1 MPAHACRLGRSDGCA
16 PHVAAATHDTP
27 RTVQPVIVM
36 PIQYWPGGDPTDTTH
51 LGWAA
56 AIRLHPA
63 DGEQWLAVAVLA
75 GRRHAWRVTGPDT
88 HLPVLL
94 ASLVQLAPA
103 GPVIVGAAPVDRAA
117 IVNITS
123 AVEAALAGTPSQP
136 GPPPGGQP
144 IQIPNTPGQR
154 AGAHQRALAVD
165 QLTEAQVA
173 DLLPGTRDH
182 PAIIRGLR
190 KAGVLIA
197 LRHQGRRYYPAFQ
210 FAGPRVHPVAAHINL
225 LLSADRQPWATAAWW
240 ATVDPILGT
249 RPVDLLDKPQQL
261 DRLLTRASC
270 TPPSR

>member
-1 MPAHACRLGRSDGCA
+1 M
-16 PHVAAATHDTP
+16 
-27 RTVQPVIVM
+27 IVM
-36 PIQYWPGGDPTDTTH
+36 PIQYWPGGDPTNATH

-63 DGEQWLAVAVLA
+63 DGEQWLVVAVLA

-88 HLPVLL
+88 HLWALL
-94 ASLVQLAPA
+94 ASLAQLAPA
-103 GPVIVGAAPVDRAA
+103 APVIADVATVDRAA

-123 AVEAALAGTPSQP
+123 AVEVETAIAVTPSQP

-144 IQIPNTPGQR
+144 VQIPRTPGQR
-154 AGAHQRALAVD
+154 AGAHQRALALD

-173 DLLPGTRDH
+173 DLLPGSRDH

-197 LRHQGRRYYPAFQ
+197 LRHQGHRYYPAFQ

-225 LLSADRQPWATAAWW
+225 LLRADRQPWATAAWW
-240 ATVDPILGT
+240 ATIDPVLGT
-249 RPVDLLDKPQQL
+249 RPVDLLDNPRQL
-261 DRLLTRASC
+261 DRLLTRAIC